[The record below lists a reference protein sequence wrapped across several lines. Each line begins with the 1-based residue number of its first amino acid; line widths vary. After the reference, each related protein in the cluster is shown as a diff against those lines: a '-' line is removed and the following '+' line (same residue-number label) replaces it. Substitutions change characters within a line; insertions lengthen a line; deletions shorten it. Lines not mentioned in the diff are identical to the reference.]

1 MIMLS
6 QNDRAQ
12 MGQNARIFTTTYHD
26 RNIIA
31 KLYTTKAIEFTKAY
45 KATNKKAKL
54 QTQKQK
60 ADEEIS

>member
-1 MIMLS
+1 
-6 QNDRAQ
+6 

-26 RNIIA
+26 RNIIT

-54 QTQKQK
+54 QAQKQK

>member
-6 QNDRAQ
+6 QNDRSQ

-26 RNIIA
+26 RNIIT

-54 QTQKQK
+54 QAQKQK

>member
-1 MIMLS
+1 
-6 QNDRAQ
+6 

-31 KLYTTKAIEFTKAY
+31 KLYTTKAIEFTKVY